1 MMTTNNVGQAQRQQ
15 PGDDDDD
22 EKHCL
27 SKRRNGMVE
36 TDRLL

>member
-15 PGDDDDD
+15 PGDDDD